1 MDAIRNLIN
10 DYKYA
15 IPDVTV
21 TDIIEII
28 ILSFLI
34 YHLVKWIKKTRAWT
48 LVKGL
53 AVIMLFWF
61 IGVIFQLN
69 V

>member
-34 YHLVKWIKKTRAWT
+34 YHLVKWIKNTRA
-48 LVKGL
+48 
-53 AVIMLFWF
+53 
-61 IGVIFQLN
+61 
-69 V
+69 